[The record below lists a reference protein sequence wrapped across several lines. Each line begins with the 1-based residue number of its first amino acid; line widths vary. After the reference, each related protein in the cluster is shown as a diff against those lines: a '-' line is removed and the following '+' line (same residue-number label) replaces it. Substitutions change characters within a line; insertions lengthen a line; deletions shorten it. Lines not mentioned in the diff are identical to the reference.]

1 MTQQNKENKRVPI
14 DEWSLFFDRFIN
26 ENVGKPVRIEEF
38 GPAEGARVI
47 ADKVPLLSL
56 NYDPGEEGGLTI
68 ATGSKEG
75 ILYEHRIGIPR
86 DIWLKTTEAGEDE
99 AVEVVDEDGNRS
111 VLTLAA

>member
-1 MTQQNKENKRVPI
+1 MAEQNKETKHIPI

-26 ENVGKPVRIEEF
+26 ENIGRPVRIEEF
-38 GPAEGARVI
+38 GPSEGARVL

-56 NYDPGEEGGLTI
+56 NFDPGSEGGLTVS
-68 ATGSKEG
+68 TGSKEG

-86 DIWLKTTEAGEDE
+86 DIWVKTTEAGQDE
-99 AVEVVDEDGNRS
+99 AVEVIDEEGTRS